1 MVYLFLLGILVTL
14 IFSVLEYAFNDNK
27 RKKAC
32 IAIVRYFKIPL
43 FLLLLI
49 IAVGNNVNIKLNRAG
64 YDSYNKCTYMRSY
77 EIEDAYSYLKLVS
90 NNNEDTSDITQED
103 MYNAI
108 LTSPSSSQDNYIIY
122 KISKIQAWE
131 SQLKEVEPI
140 YYNYKIIN
148 TIIWGVSN

>member
-1 MVYLFLLGILVTL
+1 MVYLFLLGLLVTL
-14 IFSVLEYAFNDNK
+14 IFSVLEYVFSDNK

-49 IAVGNNVNIKLNRAG
+49 IAIGNNVNIKLNRAG
-64 YDSYNKCTYMRSY
+64 YDSYNKCTYMKSY
-77 EIEDAYSYLKLVS
+77 EIEDAYSYLKLLS
-90 NNNEDTSDITQED
+90 NNKEDKADITQED
-103 MYNAI
+103 MYNAV
-108 LTSPSSSQDNYIIY
+108 LTSPYSSQDNYIIY

-131 SQLKEVEPI
+131 SQIKEVEPR

>member
-64 YDSYNKCTYMRSY
+64 YDSYNKCTYMKSY
-77 EIEDAYSYLKLVS
+77 EIEDAYSYLKLLS
-90 NNNEDTSDITQED
+90 NNNEDTADITQEE
-103 MYNAI
+103 MYNAV
-108 LTSPSSSQDNYIIY
+108 LTSPSSSEDNYIIY

-131 SQLKEVEPI
+131 SQIKEVEPR
-140 YYNYKIIN
+140 YYNYKLIN

>member
-77 EIEDAYSYLKLVS
+77 EIEDAYSYLKLLS
-90 NNNEDTSDITQED
+90 NNNEDISDITQEE
-103 MYNAI
+103 MYNAV
-108 LTSPSSSQDNYIIY
+108 LTSPSSSEDNYIIY

-131 SQLKEVEPI
+131 SQLKEVEPR
-140 YYNYKIIN
+140 YYNYKLIN

>member
-90 NNNEDTSDITQED
+90 NNNEDTADITQED

-131 SQLKEVEPI
+131 SQLKEVEPR

>member
-131 SQLKEVEPI
+131 SQLKEVEPR

>member
-1 MVYLFLLGILVTL
+1 MVYLFLFGLLVTL
-14 IFSVLEYAFNDNK
+14 IFSVLEYVFSDNR

-32 IAIVRYFKIPL
+32 IAIVRYLKIPL

-49 IAVGNNVNIKLNRAG
+49 IAIGNNVNIKLNSAG
-64 YDSYNKCTYMRSY
+64 YDSYNKCTYMKRY
-77 EIEDAYSYLKLVS
+77 EIEDAYSYLKLLS
-90 NNNEDTSDITQED
+90 NNNEDTADITPEE
-103 MYNAI
+103 MYNVV

-131 SQLKEVEPI
+131 SQLKEVEQR

>member
-49 IAVGNNVNIKLNRAG
+49 IAVVNNVNIKLNRAG

-90 NNNEDTSDITQED
+90 NNNEDTADITQED

-131 SQLKEVEPI
+131 SQLKEVEPR
-140 YYNYKIIN
+140 YYNYKLIN

>member
-1 MVYLFLLGILVTL
+1 MIYLFLLGLLVTL
-14 IFSVLEYAFNDNK
+14 IFSVLEYVFSDNR

-32 IAIVRYFKIPL
+32 IAIVRYLKIPL

-49 IAVGNNVNIKLNRAG
+49 IAIGNNVNIKLNRAG
-64 YDSYNKCTYMRSY
+64 YDNYNKCTYMKSY
-77 EIEDAYSYLKLVS
+77 EIEDAYSYLKLLS
-90 NNNEDTSDITQED
+90 NNNEDKADITQED
-103 MYNAI
+103 MYSTV
-108 LTSPSSSQDNYIIY
+108 LTSPYSSQDNYIIY

-131 SQLKEVEPI
+131 SQIKEVEPR

>member
-1 MVYLFLLGILVTL
+1 MVYLFLLGLLVTL
-14 IFSVLEYAFNDNK
+14 IFSVLEYVFRDNK

-32 IAIVRYFKIPL
+32 IAIVRYLKIPL

-49 IAVGNNVNIKLNRAG
+49 IAIGNNVNIKLNRAG
-64 YDSYNKCTYMRSY
+64 YDSYNKCTYMKSY
-77 EIEDAYSYLKLVS
+77 EIEDAYSYLKLLS
-90 NNNEDTSDITQED
+90 NNNEDKADITQED
-103 MYNAI
+103 MYSTV
-108 LTSPSSSQDNYIIY
+108 LTSPYSSQDNYIIY

-131 SQLKEVEPI
+131 SQIKEVEQR

>member
-1 MVYLFLLGILVTL
+1 MIYLFLFGLLVTL

-49 IAVGNNVNIKLNRAG
+49 IAIGNNVNIKLNRAG
-64 YDSYNKCTYMRSY
+64 YDSYNKCTYMKSY
-77 EIEDAYSYLKLVS
+77 EIEDAYSYLKLLS
-90 NNNEDTSDITQED
+90 NNNEDKADITQED
-103 MYNAI
+103 MYSTV

-122 KISKIQAWE
+122 KISKIQAWD
-131 SQLKEVEPI
+131 SQLKEVEPR
-140 YYNYKIIN
+140 YYSYKIIN

>member
-1 MVYLFLLGILVTL
+1 MVYLFLLGLLVTL
-14 IFSVLEYAFNDNK
+14 IFSILEYVFRDNK

-32 IAIVRYFKIPL
+32 IAIVRYLKIPL

-49 IAVGNNVNIKLNRAG
+49 IAIGNNVNIKLNSSG
-64 YDSYNKCTYMRSY
+64 YDSYNKCTYMKSY
-77 EIEDAYSYLKLVS
+77 EIEDAYSYLKLLS
-90 NNNEDTSDITQED
+90 NNNEDTADITQEE
-103 MYNAI
+103 MYNAV

-131 SQLKEVEPI
+131 SQLKEVEPR

>member
-1 MVYLFLLGILVTL
+1 MVYLFLFGLLVTL
-14 IFSVLEYAFNDNK
+14 IFSVLEYVFSDNK

-49 IAVGNNVNIKLNRAG
+49 IAVGNNVNIKLNSAG

-77 EIEDAYSYLKLVS
+77 EIEDAYSYLKLLS
-90 NNNEDTSDITQED
+90 NNNEDKADITQED
-103 MYNAI
+103 MYKAI
-108 LTSPSSSQDNYIIY
+108 LTSPSSYQDNYIIY

-131 SQLKEVEPI
+131 SQLKEVEPR

>member
-131 SQLKEVEPI
+131 SQIKEVEPR
-140 YYNYKIIN
+140 YYNYKLIN

>member
-1 MVYLFLLGILVTL
+1 MIYLFLFGLLVTL
-14 IFSVLEYAFNDNK
+14 IFSVLEYVFSDNK

-32 IAIVRYFKIPL
+32 IAIVRYLKIPL

-49 IAVGNNVNIKLNRAG
+49 IAIGNNVNIKLNSAG
-64 YDSYNKCTYMRSY
+64 YDNYNKCTYMRSY

-90 NNNEDTSDITQED
+90 NNNEDTADITQED
-103 MYNAI
+103 MYKAI
-108 LTSPSSSQDNYIIY
+108 LTSLSSSQDNYIIY

-131 SQLKEVEPI
+131 SQIKEVEPR
-140 YYNYKIIN
+140 YYNYKLIN

>member
-1 MVYLFLLGILVTL
+1 MVYLFLLGLLVTL
-14 IFSVLEYAFNDNK
+14 IFSVLEYVFRDNR

-32 IAIVRYFKIPL
+32 IAIVRYLKIPL

-49 IAVGNNVNIKLNRAG
+49 IAIGNNVNIKLNRAG

-77 EIEDAYSYLKLVS
+77 EIEDAYSYLKLLS
-90 NNNEDTSDITQED
+90 NNNEDKADITQED
-103 MYNAI
+103 MYKAI

-131 SQLKEVEPI
+131 SQLKEVEPR
-140 YYNYKIIN
+140 YYNYKLIN

>member
-103 MYNAI
+103 MYNTI

-131 SQLKEVEPI
+131 SQLKEVEPR

>member
-1 MVYLFLLGILVTL
+1 MVYLFLLGLLVTL
-14 IFSVLEYAFNDNK
+14 IFSVLEYVFRDNK

-32 IAIVRYFKIPL
+32 IAIVRYLKIPL

-49 IAVGNNVNIKLNRAG
+49 IAIGNNVNIKLNRAG
-64 YDSYNKCTYMRSY
+64 YDSYNKCTYMKSY
-77 EIEDAYSYLKLVS
+77 EIEDAYSYLKLLS
-90 NNNEDTSDITQED
+90 NNNEDKADITQED
-103 MYNAI
+103 MYSTV
-108 LTSPSSSQDNYIIY
+108 LTSPYSSQDNYIIY

-131 SQLKEVEPI
+131 SQIKEVEPR

>member
-1 MVYLFLLGILVTL
+1 MVYLFLFGLLVTL
-14 IFSVLEYAFNDNK
+14 IFSVLEYVFSDNR

-32 IAIVRYFKIPL
+32 IAIVRYLKIPL

-49 IAVGNNVNIKLNRAG
+49 IAIGNNVNIKLNSAG
-64 YDSYNKCTYMRSY
+64 YDNYNKCTYMQSY

-131 SQLKEVEPI
+131 SQIKEVEQR
-140 YYNYKIIN
+140 YYNYKLIN